1 MFCVKLIFDSDTII
15 IIRILLILR
24 TKSSNDNKH
33 MSDANNITPSEQK
46 TKKAIPVIMIII
58 SLLLAGALIYLIM
71 QYNDQKDR
79 MVEMET
85 TLTQEKDSLAH
96 ELRLMVV
103 AYDTL
108 KTNNDS
114 LNVVMQK
121 EKSRIVQLLSIN
133 ASNTQLIKRYK
144 GEITTMRE
152 IMKSYIV
159 QIDSLNTRNKML
171 SAENTEIH
179 QQISEVKSKNTE
191 LSKVKEEL
199 STKVEIAS
207 VIQAKDI
214 VAVSLNKKRKE
225 TTRINLLDKLRIC
238 FTLREN
244 PLAKAGTKE
253 VFMRVIRPD
262 SLVITSSPDNLFTY
276 QKNKLIYSANRSV
289 DYINQD
295 VEMCIFLDNTGDF
308 IIGNYSVEL
317 YLEDNIIGR
326 TNFMLS
332 KK

>member
-1 MFCVKLIFDSDTII
+1 MTDPKI
-15 IIRILLILR
+15 
-24 TKSSNDNKH
+24 
-33 MSDANNITPSEQK
+33 ITPSEPE
-46 TKKAIPVIMIII
+46 TKRNTPVRMIATSII
-58 SLLLAGALIYLIM
+58 LACALIFLVFMYF
-71 QYNDQKDR
+71 DQKSK

-85 TLTQEKDSLAH
+85 VLTQEKDSLAN

-114 LNVVMQK
+114 LNAGLQK
-121 EKSRIVQLLSIN
+121 EKTRIVQLLSIN
-133 ASNTQLIKRYK
+133 ASNVQLIKKYK

-159 QIDSLNTRNKML
+159 QIDSLNSRNKIL
-171 SAENTEIH
+171 VAENSEIR
-179 QQISEVKSKNTE
+179 QQITQVRNTNTQ

-214 VAVSLNKKRKE
+214 LAVSLNKKRKE

-244 PLAKAGTKE
+244 PLAKAGQKE
-253 VFMRVIRPD
+253 VYMRVIRPD
-262 SLVITSSPDNLFTY
+262 SLVITTSPDNLFDY
-276 QKNKLIYSANRSV
+276 KESKIIYSASRSV
-289 DYINQD
+289 DYMNQD
-295 VEMCIFLDNTGDF
+295 IEMCIFLDNNGDF

-332 KK
+332 KR